1 MLKNK
6 NQLLSIS
13 KTAEMFDLINKK
25 NHKPLTHTLRFW
37 EKKFKQLKPTI
48 LAGGRRYY
56 SEKNIKIVKMIVFLL
71 KDQRLTI
78 NGAIKVMNGKSKELD
93 DTKTLSITDKYYRK
107 NIKIK
112 TKKIFQK
119 IKILNGKKNT
129 H

>member
-13 KTAEMFDLINKK
+13 QTAEMFDLVNKK
-25 NHKPLTHTLRFW
+25 NYKPLTHTLRFW

-93 DTKTLSITDKYYRK
+93 DVKTLSITDEYYRK
-107 NIKIK
+107 NIK
-112 TKKIFQK
+112 KKSKQILQK